1 MVIFLGATALGKKMA
16 GPASSG
22 DGEAGPWR

>member
-16 GPASSG
+16 CPTSSG